1 MKLIHE
7 ETMRVNSGSA
17 WVVKKGQRIRINFES
32 IMDFVVF
39 NREDLHDR
47 FDQART
53 KSNQGKVFI
62 SKDDLLYSKLN
73 TILMTIVEDTYKGRH
88 DLQYGMCSKLSFDEW
103 WRKREQL
110 PFREWFAAK
119 GVKSRDDL
127 PAWGCYE
134 NLSAALSRYPIL
146 PLDIPA
152 PFNIAQS
159 EDIDPKTGRLIPT
172 WRDRDIPDPG
182 THIDL
187 RAEVDC
193 LCAGSC
199 APGQGKMGYAKP
211 ITVQIFQD

>member
-1 MKLIHE
+1 MGLIHE

-17 WVVKKGQRIRINFES
+17 WIVRKGQRIRINFES

-39 NREDLHDR
+39 SLYNLNDR

-62 SKDDLLYSKLN
+62 SAGDKLYSKLN
-73 TILMTIVEDTYKGRH
+73 TILMTINQDTYKGRH
-88 DLQYGMCSKLSFDEW
+88 DLQYGMCSKRSFDEW
-103 WRKREQL
+103 WRKRDQL
-110 PFREWFAAK
+110 PFSEWFEQK
-119 GVKSRDDL
+119 GVTRREDL
-127 PAWGCYE
+127 PLWGCFE
-134 NLSAALSRYPIL
+134 NLTSALAEYPIL
-146 PLDIPA
+146 PADIPS
-152 PFNIAQS
+152 PFNIGQS
-159 EDIDPKTGRLIPT
+159 EEIDPKTGRLIPV

-187 RAEVDC
+187 VAEVDC

-211 ITVQIFQD
+211 IRVEIFND